1 MTAYR
6 EIVRDK
12 SDMAKVKTLL
22 DSLKS
27 EVEIIILPIE
37 KRDEELFINAQ
48 ESVMAK
54 TWDNDADKGWDDV

>member
-6 EIVRDK
+6 EIVRGQ
-12 SDMAKVKTLL
+12 SDMLKVKNFL
-22 DSLKS
+22 DSIKS

-48 ESVMAK
+48 EGAMTRV
-54 TWDNDADKGWDDV
+54 WDNDADKGWDDV